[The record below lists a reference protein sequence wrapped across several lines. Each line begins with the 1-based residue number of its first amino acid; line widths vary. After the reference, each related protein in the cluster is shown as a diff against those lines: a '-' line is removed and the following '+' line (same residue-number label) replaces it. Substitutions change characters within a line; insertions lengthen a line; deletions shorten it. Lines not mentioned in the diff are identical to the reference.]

1 MLTNHPVLLLPV
13 AEGTS
18 RTNTKVSVHAGDA
31 AAQEGRQLVCS
42 SKGCSFSP
50 WLHAAVCSGRI
61 PNSEWFQ
68 TPGWMF
74 DRKMCSDES
83 VCLKC
88 SSRKAKIYKLIYKLK
103 ESTAAMSQLKRL
115 DGWSLG
121 DFVSSEEE
129 LVLGWF
135 PPARHG
141 CRSGRPKSFL
151 WPPAGAAVSQS
162 LYHHHRSPEQWVTL

>member
-1 MLTNHPVLLLPV
+1 MLETLRLRSDGSSSAHRKP
-13 AEGTS
+13 A
-18 RTNTKVSVHAGDA
+18 VSVPGCMPQYARAGYRT
-31 AAQEGRQLVCS
+31 QSGSKHQGGCLIEKKCS
-42 SKGCSFSP
+42 
-50 WLHAAVCSGRI
+50 H
-61 PNSEWFQ
+61 
-68 TPGWMF
+68 
-74 DRKMCSDES
+74 ES

-141 CRSGRPKSFL
+141 CHSGRPKSFL